1 MIFNN
6 TNINDNAIKVLLK
19 EVEKLIDRKLEERKN
34 KQTSIRPSIAYKAL
48 GNNLYLC
55 PLDGYEYKIW
65 NGTGIE
71 LKACQKVWI
80 TIPHGRMEDMYIC
93 GLRK

>member
-34 KQTSIRPSIAYKAL
+34 KQVSVRPVVAYKHM
-48 GNNLYLC
+48 GDNLYLIN
-55 PLDGYEYKIW
+55 LDGYQYKVW

-71 LKACQKVWI
+71 LKECEKVWLM
-80 TIPHGRMEDMYIC
+80 IPHGRLEDMFIC